1 MCQLR
6 PGRTSVHG
14 SVFVLLHTVFTA
26 FNPIFHNDPE
36 IRQPWNCL
44 ILACFW
50 SYFFFL
56 IFCGPNFH
64 NLTLYEYVR
73 AFSLIDRCESGFYF
87 IFLALTLH
95 PFRGITVLNWI
106 FLCLTLFVHDSSWP
120 YLLGSVFLLLFTAL
134 LFTEI
139 LKSDNSLFSLFF
151 RS

>member
-6 PGRTSVHG
+6 RGRTSMDLSSYCYILYLLLLTLFFTMIPRSDNRETVLF
-14 SVFVLLHTVFTA
+14 SLVFG
-26 FNPIFHNDPE
+26 
-36 IRQPWNCL
+36 L
-44 ILACFW
+44 I
-50 SYFFFL
+50 FFFL

-73 AFSLIDRCESGFYF
+73 AFSLIDRCESAFYF

-106 FLCLTLFVHDSSWP
+106 FLCLTLFVQVSSWP

-139 LKSDNSLFSLFF
+139 LKSDNSLFSLIF